1 MSFDHI
7 VLVSQV
13 TLFCSF
19 SKNILCIWKL
29 RNKNRQWLHR
39 RNSQYS
45 CSCICHHKYSFTT
58 SKFGFLDFCT
68 GFHKRVWKCFL
79 HTNKRKISVPVLGRG
94 RKVLCHMTYV
104 WPGFCCFLILLVF
117 IYCIKVL
124 LSLFFVEHF
133 KWVM

>member
-1 MSFDHI
+1 MRGWEVNNQRGIRMKQVKSLCVYLFALDIVAFFFFLKKKSIWINLSFDHI

-79 HTNKRKISVPVLGRG
+79 HTNKRKISVPVFG
-94 RKVLCHMTYV
+94 
-104 WPGFCCFLILLVF
+104 
-117 IYCIKVL
+117 
-124 LSLFFVEHF
+124 
-133 KWVM
+133 